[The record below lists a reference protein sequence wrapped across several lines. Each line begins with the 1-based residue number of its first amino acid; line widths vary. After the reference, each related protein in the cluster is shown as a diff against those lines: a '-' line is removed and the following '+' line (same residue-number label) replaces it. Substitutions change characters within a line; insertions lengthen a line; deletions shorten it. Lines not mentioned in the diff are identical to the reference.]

1 MVFNL
6 IRGTDWLL
14 LSSNKIKPIIRNHG
28 TSPKIFTAMMKLT
41 KKGPRKVKHGYS
53 DVDDNFLNSWQQ
65 NKFLCLNLKVS
76 FDELQ

>member
-1 MVFNL
+1 MLRMVFNL

-28 TSPKIFTAMMKLT
+28 TSPKIFTVMMKLT

-53 DVDDNFLNSWQQ
+53 DVDDNFLNS
-65 NKFLCLNLKVS
+65 
-76 FDELQ
+76 